1 MAKQGFLDITAH
13 DYELVFG
20 VDVQTGMDKAN
31 RWAGTI
37 RSKIFGHF
45 ARLVYGDSL
54 MTHAMVFTGCHEPE
68 EGGGGVVRCACA
80 VACGYLTSMVQVE
93 G

>member
-31 RWAGTI
+31 RWVMAVLLDQ
-37 RSKIFGHF
+37 KIFEHF

-68 EGGGGVVRCACA
+68 EGGGGVVRCACP
-80 VACGYLTSMVQVE
+80 VACG
-93 G
+93 

>member
-31 RWAGTI
+31 RWVMAVLLDKKYLNILPGWCTGT
-37 RSKIFGHF
+37 
-45 ARLVYGDSL
+45 
-54 MTHAMVFTGCHEPE
+54 P
-68 EGGGGVVRCACA
+68 
-80 VACGYLTSMVQVE
+80 
-93 G
+93 